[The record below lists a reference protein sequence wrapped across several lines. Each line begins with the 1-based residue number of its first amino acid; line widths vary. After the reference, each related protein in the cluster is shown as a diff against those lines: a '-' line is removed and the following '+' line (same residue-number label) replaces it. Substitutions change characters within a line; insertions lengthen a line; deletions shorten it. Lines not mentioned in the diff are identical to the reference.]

1 MTLHQLYTKYPC
13 NNPILRPI
21 IQQTTPAS
29 GVPMPPAGRRGGCR
43 GILASADVPYA
54 TPPAGGQSSTE
65 GIPPLLVAA
74 KDSAR
79 WY

>member
-29 GVPMPPAGRRGGCR
+29 GVPMPPAGRRGGC
-43 GILASADVPYA
+43 
-54 TPPAGGQSSTE
+54 
-65 GIPPLLVAA
+65 
-74 KDSAR
+74 
-79 WY
+79 